1 MNKNELKDRILEIAL
16 CIEAFIILVLIA
28 VVIYFIG
35 GKATPDYDVNKDG
48 KVDLGDV
55 SMVYNYY
62 KNNGVE
68 YNVYDLNE
76 DGEVDITDLLISVDK
91 ANEIRDYILN
101 DIQE

>member
-16 CIEAFIILVLIA
+16 CIKAFFILVLIA
-28 VVIYFIG
+28 VVVYFISG
-35 GKATPDYDVNKDG
+35 EAKPDYDVNKDG

-91 ANEIRDYILN
+91 TNEIRDYILN
-101 DIQE
+101 DIKE